1 VRQADFTK
9 LEVLSRMREA
19 TAVGDRGQEWLVEA
33 YGCDPAALADLSKLR
48 SLFADLIQGM
58 SLRAVGEPVW
68 HQFPNTG
75 GVTGL
80 CLLAE
85 SHLACH
91 TFPEHQSICLN
102 VFCCQPRAEWDF
114 NGYLTREFG
123 AASVNVRRMER
134 AYTHERESRELSK
147 LRRAH

>member
-1 VRQADFTK
+1 MRQ
-9 LEVLSRMREA
+9 A
-19 TAVGDRGQEWLVEA
+19 TAVGGSGQEWIIEA
-33 YGCDPAALADLSKLR
+33 YGCDGAALADLEKLR
-48 SLFADLIQGM
+48 ALFADFVRALA
-58 SLRAVGEPVW
+58 LRPVGDPVW

-102 VFCCQPRAEWDF
+102 VFCCQPRPEWDF
-114 NGYLTREFG
+114 TGYLQRELG
-123 AASVNVRRMER
+123 ATVVNVRRVER
-134 AYTHERESRELSK
+134 PYANERENRQLSK
-147 LRRAH
+147 LRRAR